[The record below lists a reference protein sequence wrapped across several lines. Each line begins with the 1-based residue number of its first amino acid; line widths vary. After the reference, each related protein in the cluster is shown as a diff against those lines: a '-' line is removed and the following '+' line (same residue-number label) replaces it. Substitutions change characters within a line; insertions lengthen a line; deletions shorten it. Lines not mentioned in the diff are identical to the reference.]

1 MPSTS
6 EPSDEIPNARHQIR
20 SLTAPFAIG
29 LSPVTLLAG
38 SFQLLSFGWFVMINT
53 LLTVFLE
60 EPEKKGGYGFTP
72 QQNAE
77 FTFSLW
83 FGIILAQIYG
93 HYLNDW
99 LPLRLS
105 RRNEGTWKPEYRL
118 HTLWLPSLILL
129 PIGLGIFGIAVQYHT
144 HYMVLA
150 LGVFLITFSA
160 MLSVPVAVNYVIE
173 CFRQH
178 ALEASAIMGAY
189 RLAFGLAVP
198 FFVTPWEEA
207 VGIGWVFG
215 MAAFFSIASFMLL
228 VLIMWKGHE
237 IRNLSMHGVA
247 STEEGSKLT
256 ETKVVP
262 ELNGS

>member
-1 MPSTS
+1 
-6 EPSDEIPNARHQIR
+6 
-20 SLTAPFAIG
+20 
-29 LSPVTLLAG
+29 
-38 SFQLLSFGWFVMINT
+38 MINT
-53 LLTVFLE
+53 LLTVFLQ
-60 EPEKKGGYGFTP
+60 EPEKDGGYGFTP

-99 LPLRLS
+99 LPLWLS
-105 RRNEGTWKPEYRL
+105 RRYGGVWKPEYRL
-118 HTLWLPSLILL
+118 HTLWLPSFILL
-129 PIGLGIFGIAVQYHT
+129 PIGLGISGVALQYHT

-173 CFRQH
+173 CFREH
-178 ALEASAIMGAY
+178 ALETSAIMGAY
-189 RLAFGLAVP
+189 RLTFGLAIP
-198 FFVTPWEEA
+198 FFVTPWEKA

-215 MAAFFSIASFMLL
+215 IAAFSSVGAFMLL
-228 VLIMWKGHE
+228 VLLMLKGHE
-237 IRNLSMHGVA
+237 IRNFSFDGVA

-256 ETKVVP
+256 EAQVAPVAP
-262 ELNGS
+262 VSDFS